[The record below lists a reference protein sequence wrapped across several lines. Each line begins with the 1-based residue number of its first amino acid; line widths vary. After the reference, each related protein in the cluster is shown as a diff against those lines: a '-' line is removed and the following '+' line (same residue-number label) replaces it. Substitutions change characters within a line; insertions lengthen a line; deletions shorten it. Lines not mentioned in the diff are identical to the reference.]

1 MNKTLFLSRLFFKVA
16 ILNSCVD
23 EILATDS
30 KRAHSNLDLLMIQ
43 LFFTTFEIQKK
54 IMDISALIVKKK
66 LNVKH
71 VLFKKKIFHGA
82 NAKRNI
88 FKFFRWKIA
97 YFIEG
102 FLK

>member
-1 MNKTLFLSRLFFKVA
+1 MNKTLFLLRLFFKVA

-66 LNVKH
+66 IERQTCSFQEK
-71 VLFKKKIFHGA
+71 
-82 NAKRNI
+82 NI
-88 FKFFRWKIA
+88 PRS
-97 YFIEG
+97 
-102 FLK
+102 